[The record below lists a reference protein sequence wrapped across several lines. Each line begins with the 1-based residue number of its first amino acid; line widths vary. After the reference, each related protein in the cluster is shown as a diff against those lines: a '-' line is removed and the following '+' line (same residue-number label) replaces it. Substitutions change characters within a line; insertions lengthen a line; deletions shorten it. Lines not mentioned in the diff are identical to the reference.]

1 MSEVRKWLETIGLA
15 QIPHIVAGVSVYLIV
30 LALVTVVSAIGAPAS
45 SSVHILPTTMSLLL
59 PLEGRR

>member
-15 QIPHIVAGVSVYLIV
+15 QYPHIVAGVSVYLIV
-30 LALVTVVSAIGAPAS
+30 LALITFVSAIGAPAS
-45 SSVHILPTTMSLLL
+45 SSVHILRATMSLLL